1 MTACSP
7 PRHSFELE
15 DEADSI
21 EAAVAA
27 VLASGAVT
35 ADLGGPL
42 GTVAATRAIVDAIR
56 AIHWAAARHVP
67 MHWA

>member
-1 MTACSP
+1 MML
-7 PRHSFELE
+7 RHSFKLE
-15 DEADSI
+15 DEACSI

-27 VLASGAVT
+27 VQASNQVT
-35 ADLGGPL
+35 RDLGGEL
-42 GTVAATRAIVDAIR
+42 GTEAATRAVVDAIR

>member
-1 MTACSP
+1 
-7 PRHSFELE
+7 
-15 DEADSI
+15 SI